1 LHFVTGGA
9 YNGKRKWVKANY
21 SITQW
26 ISAYEEMP
34 LPEDLY
40 SYKDH
45 FVVLEGLEYFVRN
58 SSSSREEWRQYFKGC
73 LDWEAAVPSRQV
85 IIIGTDISKGIVPME
100 KENRTWR
107 DMTGWVYQ
115 DLAAICDKVDVMW
128 YGINQTIKG

>member
-1 LHFVTGGA
+1 MHFVTGGA

-21 SITQW
+21 SDTRW
-26 ISAYEEMP
+26 VSAYEKMP
-34 LPEDLY
+34 LPEDFS
-40 SYKDH
+40 SYKDN
-45 FVVLEGLEYFVRN
+45 FVVLEGLEYFVQV
-58 SSSSREEWRQYFKGC
+58 SSYSREEWRRYFNSC
-73 LDWEAAVPSRQV
+73 LEWEAAAPSRQV

-115 DLAAICDKVDVMW
+115 DLAAICDKVDVIW